1 MTSNE
6 DWRQIGGPDALDAI
20 IPPAPARG
28 GPSWLQ
34 PLRTRAV
41 LGLTPVVAPAVVF
54 VPIGAVLGPSF
65 TNVLNPTVLGYLDA
79 VVAVALAV
87 LGVFAG
93 LALDLRGERNRRILT
108 AASVEAIVTLLAVGG
123 AFLVLLGSWGL
134 PLGLPH
140 MLVALT
146 LGLCASVSSAGSDD
160 DASPAHAIAAAIA
173 LVDDVLPIV
182 VSGVLVVMLG
192 SVSPVPVWSA
202 VAWSFRTI
210 VLGIAVGTA
219 GWLLFERAHSRAERN
234 VFIAGIVALL
244 GGTSAFLGLSP
255 LLAGLMAGLLWVWLP
270 GQAGHG
276 ILSGLAWEIFGSFA
290 FGGIVGACFAFYLR
304 YVRREVTIVLLGVA
318 ILLSQVGGALHF
330 EPLLAALGAGLV
342 VENIAPPEGDALRLA
357 VERGALPILVLFFA
371 AAGANLHLGALAE
384 VGVFAVAIAALRMAL
399 IHATAKA
406 GDARADLGG
415 EPPALAWMGLVSQA
429 GVTLGLAILINA
441 EFPDWGGKLYALIVS
456 MITLHETIGPILFRA
471 ALTRAGEVGRMDLE
485 TGEHRTPGV
494 EAPA

>member
-234 VFIAGIVALL
+234 VFIAGIVALI
-244 GGTSAFLGLSP
+244 GGTSSFLGLSP

-270 GQAGHG
+270 GGADRVVRSDLQRVQHP
-276 ILSGLAWEIFGSFA
+276 L
-290 FGGIVGACFAFYLR
+290 IV
-304 YVRREVTIVLLGVA
+304 VLLLVA
-318 ILLSQVGGALHF
+318 GASCEF
-330 EPLLAALGAGLV
+330 SRE
-342 VENIAPPEGDALRLA
+342 A
-357 VERGALPILVLFFA
+357 VWLTGPLVLFRLTGKLMGGWLA
-371 AAGANLHLGALAE
+371 MRVQGLVTAGELGLHLIAPGLLGIAVALHLLQAVRVPGMTAVLTAVVAATLTSEALALVLRPTQE
-384 VGVFAVAIAALRMAL
+384 PAA
-399 IHATAKA
+399 
-406 GDARADLGG
+406 
-415 EPPALAWMGLVSQA
+415 
-429 GVTLGLAILINA
+429 
-441 EFPDWGGKLYALIVS
+441 
-456 MITLHETIGPILFRA
+456 
-471 ALTRAGEVGRMDLE
+471 
-485 TGEHRTPGV
+485 
-494 EAPA
+494 